1 MKKRVHEIAKEQ
13 GMSPKVALARMQAA
27 GMKVGA
33 ASSSVDEETALRA
46 LGNGGAQPAPASGP
60 NGGATPAGSGG
71 PNGGAKA
78 TGRGQPASQTGAKGE
93 GATHAAARPA
103 EAATPAAAAPART
116 SAPTPE
122 NAESAGDG
130 AAPTGAPK
138 AEGEQ
143 GYKRPTRDSLQGER
157 APGAAGGRRR
167 VVIDSQAS
175 RRAPGGGPQQQP
187 PRRQRRGR
195 RRRGV

>member
-1 MKKRVHEIAKEQ
+1 MSKKRVHEIAKEQ

-27 GMKVGA
+27 GLKVGA
-33 ASSSVDEETALRA
+33 ASSSVDEDAALRA
-46 LGNGGAQPAPASGP
+46 LGNGGAQATETNGSAKPADAPSPATVASTD
-60 NGGATPAGSGG
+60 GAPSD
-71 PNGGAKA
+71 
-78 TGRGQPASQTGAKGE
+78 
-93 GATHAAARPA
+93 AA
-103 EAATPAAAAPART
+103 
-116 SAPTPE
+116 
-122 NAESAGDG
+122 AGDG
-130 AAPTGAPK
+130 AGRAGAPK
-138 AEGEQ
+138 TEGE

-157 APGAAGGRRR
+157 APGAASGRRR